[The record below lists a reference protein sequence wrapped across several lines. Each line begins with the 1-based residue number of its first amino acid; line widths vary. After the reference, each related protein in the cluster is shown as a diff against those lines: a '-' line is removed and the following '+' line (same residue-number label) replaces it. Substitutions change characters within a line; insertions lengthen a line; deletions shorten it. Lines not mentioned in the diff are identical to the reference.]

1 MELYDAGQDETEN
14 SEPVSM
20 TYEEYLERKEVFE
33 AQLEITEATRKLA
46 TIPEFDLVVMNQ
58 YFVVEPKRLGELMA
72 SGRLNQKA
80 FEGAANSLQAIA
92 HFRNFLREQLERGEF
107 SRSELDSLNEAYQE
121 AVDSGALATSSMN

>member
-1 MELYDAGQDETEN
+1 MELYEAGQDETEN

-33 AQLEITEATRKLA
+33 AQLEITKATRKLA